1 MFLPNQQS
9 GMDLLLK
16 HKRVI
21 FDVNF
26 VGNATASLVQ
36 LSSDVPGSVFLQS
49 SGVDQV
55 TAQDSAANFTT
66 LSTAK
71 VGVLLQGPDALGG
84 KLNKLFSVSVVEM
97 TAVAGTL
104 TVAKAGVSTTG
115 ITSSGNLAIT
125 IAGST
130 ADLSS
135 QTITYRVTLECSIL
149 AQK

>member
-21 FDVNF
+21 FDVSF
-26 VGNATASLVQ
+26 VGNATPSLVQ
-36 LSSDVPGSVFLQS
+36 VSSDVPGSVFLQTP
-49 SGVDQV
+49 GVDQV
-55 TAQDSAANFTT
+55 TAQDAAANFTT

-71 VGVLLQGPDALGG
+71 VGVLLQGPNCLGG
-84 KLNKLFSVSVVEM
+84 KINKLFSLSVVEM

-104 TVAKAGVSTTG
+104 TVARAGVSTSG
-115 ITSSGNLAIT
+115 ITASNNLAFT

-130 ADLSS
+130 ADLAS
-135 QTITYRVTLECSIL
+135 QTITYRVTLECSIHE
-149 AQK
+149 QK